1 MGSLLVAP
9 AFLCIFFGFDFFNSP
24 SGEDAWYVTFPAIFN
39 IGWASV
45 QISHMAIVN
54 QLSYSQRKRD
64 KMAVNRNGF
73 TYAANIFVL
82 SLALVLFIT
91 INSQVTQFR
100 LMGII
105 CVCLGAVTTFFYI
118 STVNEPTLS
127 KLAIE
132 REAAY
137 K

>member
-9 AFLCIFFGFDFFNSP
+9 AFLCIFFGFHFFDGA
-24 SGEDAWYVTFPAIFN
+24 GEDAWYIIFPAIFN

-82 SLALVLFIT
+82 SLALVLFVT
-91 INSQVTQFR
+91 ISSQVTQFR

-105 CVCLGAVTTFFYI
+105 AVSLGACSTLFYI
-118 STVNEPTLS
+118 SVVKEP
-127 KLAIE
+127 
-132 REAAY
+132 
-137 K
+137 

>member
-1 MGSLLVAP
+1 MS
-9 AFLCIFFGFDFFNSP
+9 
-24 SGEDAWYVTFPAIFN
+24 
-39 IGWASV
+39 
-45 QISHMAIVN
+45 IVN

-82 SLALVLFIT
+82 SLALVLFVT

-105 CVCLGAVTTFFYI
+105 AVSLGAASTLFYI
-118 STVNEPTLS
+118 SVVKEP
-127 KLAIE
+127 
-132 REAAY
+132 
-137 K
+137 

>member
-9 AFLCIFFGFDFFNSP
+9 TFLCIFVGFDFFES
-24 SGEDAWYVTFPAIFN
+24 SGGKYAWYITFPAFFN
-39 IGWASV
+39 VGWASV

-82 SLALVLFIT
+82 SLALVLFVT
-91 INSQVTQFR
+91 IKSQIIQFR
-100 LMGII
+100 VMAVI
-105 CVCLGAVTTFFYI
+105 CVTLGAFTTFFYI
-118 STVNEPTLS
+118 TVVKEP
-127 KLAIE
+127 
-132 REAAY
+132 
-137 K
+137 